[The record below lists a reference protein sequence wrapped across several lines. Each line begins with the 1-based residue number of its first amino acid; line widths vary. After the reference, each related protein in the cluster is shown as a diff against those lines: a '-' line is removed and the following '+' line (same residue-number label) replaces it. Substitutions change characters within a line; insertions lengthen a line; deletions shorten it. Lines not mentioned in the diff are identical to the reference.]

1 MVEVE
6 IRAPRFNEETQQ
18 IESIVLALVRAEG
31 KDLSIYPPDS
41 WTVPGDAVISLST
54 GQPVE
59 PADDPEE
66 WARNLPYAY
75 RSGDLA
81 AVIRHDDSPPALKT
95 PELDED
101 EPIIPEPPVPAVEH
115 EHAATHASC

>member
-6 IRAPRFNEETQQ
+6 IRAPVYNEETQQ
-18 IESIVLALVRAEG
+18 IESKVLALVRAEAG
-31 KDLSIYPPDS
+31 SLDVYPPDS
-41 WTVPGDAVISLST
+41 WTVPFAPVISLTT
-54 GQPVE
+54 GKPVE

-81 AVIRHDDSPPALKT
+81 AVVRHDDNPPALE
-95 PELDED
+95 PPDLSED
-101 EPIIPEPPVPAVEH
+101 EPVIPDPPAPALEH
-115 EHAATHASC
+115 VRDRSAEVA